1 MLEVVGEKRP
11 TRGRQAM
18 VKLVMPTPQPNLHCV
33 IVDDHEMLLDL
44 LVSAVETIPGATV
57 VATGTDVVDAE
68 RLAELERVDLLVVDR
83 RLKTGGGVDVV
94 RRMLVRHPALKS
106 ILIAG
111 TTADFVCPAD
121 LLDVVVSVID
131 KAHASEALLAEIVR
145 VGNLPE
151 RAADERMRSCEIRA
165 RLTARE
171 LQIFTALGDGL
182 SNKDLGS
189 RFGISTRTVETHR
202 KAIAKKLGLSGS
214 ALVRLAVLERHAG
227 GNSQRPKGQ
236 APSISA
242 PDDGDA

>member
-1 MLEVVGEKRP
+1 
-11 TRGRQAM
+11 M
-18 VKLVMPTPQPNLHCV
+18 VPTPQPNLRCV
-33 IVDDHEMLLDL
+33 LVDDHEMLLDL
-44 LVSAVETIPGATV
+44 LVSAVETIPGVTV

-145 VGNLPE
+145 VGNLSRTGGGRANAVLRDQGPADGSGVADLHRPRRRSFQQGSRESVRHLHADRGDAPE
-151 RAADERMRSCEIRA
+151 GDREKTRPQRLGARAAGRA
-165 RLTARE
+165 GAARWGE
-171 LQIFTALGDGL
+171 FPA
-182 SNKDLGS
+182 
-189 RFGISTRTVETHR
+189 
-202 KAIAKKLGLSGS
+202 AKGPSPEHL
-214 ALVRLAVLERHAG
+214 RAG
-227 GNSQRPKGQ
+227 
-236 APSISA
+236 
-242 PDDGDA
+242 

>member
-1 MLEVVGEKRP
+1 
-11 TRGRQAM
+11 M
-18 VKLVMPTPQPNLHCV
+18 VPTPQPNLRCV

-44 LVSAVETIPGATV
+44 LVSAVEAIPGATV

-83 RLKTGGGVDVV
+83 ELKTGGGVDVV
-94 RRMLVRHPALKS
+94 RRMLARHPGLKS

-111 TTADFVCPAD
+111 STADFVCPAD
-121 LLDVVVSVID
+121 LLDAIVSVVD
-131 KAHASEALLAEIVR
+131 KAHASETLLAEIVR
-145 VGNLPE
+145 VGNLPG
-151 RAADERMRSCEIRA
+151 RAAGERPRSGEIRG

-171 LQIFTALGDGL
+171 WQLFTALGDGL
-182 SNKDLGS
+182 SNKNLGS

-227 GNSQRPKGQ
+227 GISRRPKGH
-236 APSISA
+236 APSISV

>member
-1 MLEVVGEKRP
+1 
-11 TRGRQAM
+11 
-18 VKLVMPTPQPNLHCV
+18 MPTDQSSLRCV

-44 LVSAVETIPGATV
+44 LVSAVETIPGVTV

-94 RRMLVRHPALKS
+94 RRMLARHPGLKC

-111 TTADFVCPAD
+111 TIADFVCPAD
-121 LLDVVVSVID
+121 LLGVVVSVID
-131 KAHASEALLAEIVR
+131 KAHASETLLAEIVR

-151 RAADERMRSCEIRA
+151 RPADERLRSCEIGA

-171 LQIFTALGDGL
+171 LQLFNALGDGL
-182 SNKDLGS
+182 SNKELGK

-214 ALVRLAVLERHAG
+214 ALLRLAVLDRHVG
-227 GNSQRPKGQ
+227 GISRRSSGH
-236 APSISA
+236 APSMSA
-242 PDDGDA
+242 SDDGDA